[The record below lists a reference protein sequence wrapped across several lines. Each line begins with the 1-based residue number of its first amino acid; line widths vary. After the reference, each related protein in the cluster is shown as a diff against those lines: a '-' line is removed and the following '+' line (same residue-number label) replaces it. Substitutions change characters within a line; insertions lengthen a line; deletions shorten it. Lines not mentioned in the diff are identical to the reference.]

1 MLVKESTK
9 KFELSKV
16 CAYISLISIA
26 MSEKW
31 VILFTMH
38 NFVLNVINNCYEMVI
53 KLFRRQSFATYN
65 TASQLAGFVD

>member
-16 CAYISLISIA
+16 CALISIA